1 MGPGARSAERGGAAA
16 SMLRH
21 AHIHVDLV
29 DRLRPLVHRLACG
42 APAQGESEQW
52 DEGLAGGRGAALTI
66 VLELVT
72 LLSKLEVGHASLPRT
87 PSGDRRRTLE
97 RNRRSHAHAGRQ
109 ALPWQ
114 RGWPAA
120 GRVAP
125 AGPAAARAFDNA
137 NQGAIRSLCHG
148 HPWEQPPAAVGG
160 RGLREQRARPH
171 HAAWSQHSRLPR

>member
-1 MGPGARSAERGGAAA
+1 
-16 SMLRH
+16 MLRH

-120 GRVAP
+120 HR
-125 AGPAAARAFDNA
+125 AGGAARGSQALTMQIKARGNT
-137 NQGAIRSLCHG
+137 NLCHG
-148 HPWEQPPAAVGG
+148 HPWAEQPPAAVGG

>member
-97 RNRRSHAHAGRQ
+97 RNRRSHTHAGRQ

-114 RGWPAA
+114 RGWP
-120 GRVAP
+120 GLRVAP
-125 AGPAAARAFDNA
+125 AGGRPAA
-137 NQGAIRSLCHG
+137 
-148 HPWEQPPAAVGG
+148 
-160 RGLREQRARPH
+160 GL
-171 HAAWSQHSRLPR
+171 